1 MNKQNIYENVRYY
14 IGKIT
19 VILMMVLFP
28 FVMTDKLNNVTKT
41 RYVFFVI
48 IALVGWIAMLINEV
62 VLRIIISG
70 DYPGAKKSLDIKKNF
85 NIKIIYNIKNR
96 KHIIYSVLLI
106 ASSIISYLVSPYK
119 NIALYG
125 AGSRYIGMIFFIA
138 VALLYWTVSECYEFK
153 EIDVILILAA
163 SIMVHIVAVFNYMN
177 IDILHLFSNLTIK
190 EQTVYMSTLG
200 NINVYGMY
208 TGLTLSIAIAAYYK
222 AETAA
227 KEIFYYIAVISGII
241 GIIICD
247 SDMALVAVVI
257 PLVILFPYS
266 IKSVALIKKYIVT
279 LTAVLLA
286 GRVAG
291 CIKLIIP
298 DKVRKLSNI
307 MSGLISTNNIFNII
321 IIVLLLLYVLIV
333 LSDNRLQKLLD
344 NIKIRI
350 VQIIYCVMAGGFGIY
365 AIVRVIS
372 DNINKIG
379 AFYITDN
386 WGSGRGYIWSNLI
399 NGYKNYPFIYKIFGL
414 GEGTVRKNLSYYSD
428 SHWDIL
434 YGNVVDNAHS
444 IWLQMLV
451 TMGCVG
457 VIILL
462 VIFIHTLVNSAKYCV
477 PDIIAGF
484 GMAALVYAVQ
494 GAGNILEV
502 ITFPMFICAMAI
514 VNCNKKIVK

>member
-62 VLRIIISG
+62 VFRIIICG

-153 EIDVILILAA
+153 EIDVILILTS
-163 SIMVHIVAVFNYMN
+163 SIMVHLVAVFNYMN

-350 VQIIYCVMAGGFGIY
+350 VQIIYCVMAGGFGVY

-379 AFYITDN
+379 AFYITDS

-462 VIFIHTLVNSAKYCV
+462 VIFIHTLVNSAKHGV

>member
-48 IALVGWIAMLINEV
+48 IALVGWIAMIINEIV
-62 VLRIIISG
+62 FRIIISG

-85 NIKIIYNIKNR
+85 NIKIIYNIKNK

-106 ASSIISYLVSPYK
+106 ASSIISYLISPYK

-163 SIMVHIVAVFNYMN
+163 SIMVHLVAVFNYMN

-208 TGLTLSIAIAAYYK
+208 TGLTLSIAIAAYYR
-222 AETAA
+222 AETAS

-257 PLVILFPYS
+257 PLVILFP
-266 IKSVALIKKYIVT
+266 
-279 LTAVLLA
+279 
-286 GRVAG
+286 
-291 CIKLIIP
+291 
-298 DKVRKLSNI
+298 
-307 MSGLISTNNIFNII
+307 
-321 IIVLLLLYVLIV
+321 
-333 LSDNRLQKLLD
+333 
-344 NIKIRI
+344 
-350 VQIIYCVMAGGFGIY
+350 
-365 AIVRVIS
+365 
-372 DNINKIG
+372 
-379 AFYITDN
+379 
-386 WGSGRGYIWSNLI
+386 
-399 NGYKNYPFIYKIFGL
+399 
-414 GEGTVRKNLSYYSD
+414 
-428 SHWDIL
+428 
-434 YGNVVDNAHS
+434 
-444 IWLQMLV
+444 
-451 TMGCVG
+451 
-457 VIILL
+457 
-462 VIFIHTLVNSAKYCV
+462 
-477 PDIIAGF
+477 
-484 GMAALVYAVQ
+484 
-494 GAGNILEV
+494 
-502 ITFPMFICAMAI
+502 
-514 VNCNKKIVK
+514 